1 MSKIFLL
8 NYSNKADILDQLDDG
23 ALRRFFTG
31 PPPAEKRYSKFIEV
45 EWLLSDSNTRYLAEN
60 QTS

>member
-23 ALRRFFTG
+23 ALRRFFYGT
-31 PPPAEKRYSKFIEV
+31 AARRKEV
-45 EWLLSDSNTRYLAEN
+45 FKIYRSRVTLE
-60 QTS
+60 

>member
-23 ALRRFFTG
+23 ALRRFFYGT
-31 PPPAEKRYSKFIEV
+31 AARRKEV
-45 EWLLSDSNTRYLAEN
+45 FKIYRSRVTCTRFELMSVA
-60 QTS
+60 